1 MEFDLQ
7 RDLKT
12 ILFSA
17 EEIQARV
24 KQLAMEVEEAC
35 RGEEV
40 TVISIIN
47 GAIVF
52 TADLIRRIRLPL
64 RLDCI
69 RASSYGD
76 GTRPIHAPKIIDSIR
91 LAVEGRH
98 VLVVDDIL
106 DTGNTLRTVRNEIL
120 ERSPASVRTCVL
132 LDKKSR
138 RSVDFEAD
146 LVGFDI
152 PDEFVVG
159 YGLDFSERYRHLPC
173 IGVLKEESLNNS

>member
-7 RDLKT
+7 KDLKSV
-12 ILFSA
+12 LFSA

-24 KQLAMEVEEAC
+24 KQLAQEVEETCA
-35 RGEEV
+35 GDEV

-47 GAIVF
+47 GAMIF

-76 GTRPIHAPKIIDSIR
+76 ETRPTHAPKLLDSVR
-91 LAVEGRH
+91 LDVEGRH
-98 VLVVDDIL
+98 VLLVDDIL
-106 DTGNTLRTVRNEIL
+106 DTGNTLKTVRDEML
-120 ERSPASVRTCVL
+120 ERNPASVRTCVL
-132 LDKKSR
+132 LDKKAR
-138 RSVDFEAD
+138 RAVEFEAD
-146 LVGFDI
+146 LVGFVI

-159 YGLDFSERYRHLPC
+159 YGLDFAERYRHLPC
-173 IGVLKEESLNNS
+173 IGILKEENQSV